1 MKPFSVKE
9 RVLLSLA
16 PVCAPLS
23 FLVGQHHELGSADT
37 LDTVRGLI
45 MGFGIGLALAV
56 LIKRKISGGC

>member
-1 MKPFSVKE
+1 
-9 RVLLSLA
+9 VLLSLA
-16 PVCAPLS
+16 PLSAPLS
-23 FLVGQHHELGSADT
+23 LLVGQHHELGSADT